1 MIKWK
6 HETKRN
12 ISTKKEKE
20 SQGAWVFKKNVDSKG
35 PKND

>member
-12 ISTKKEKE
+12 ISTQKKEE
-20 SQGAWVFKKNVDSKG
+20 SQGARIFKKNVDTSRT
-35 PKND
+35 KNN